1 MIIAIDGPAGTGKGT
16 VAKMISKRLGYTYI
30 DTGAMYRCITL
41 KMLRENIKLEEKD
54 KIVDLLNKIEISFKN
69 INDEQHVFLD
79 DEDVSEL
86 IRRQNVNE
94 MVSPVSAIRI
104 IREKMVDLQRKLGN
118 AGNVVMEGRDIT
130 TVVFP
135 NAEVKIYLD
144 AELKIRAKR
153 RFDELVQK
161 GNDVTYEEILESV
174 RKRDKNDMEK
184 EYGALKVA
192 DDATIIDTTNLT
204 PEGVYEKIRLIIEK
218 NKCDNRY

>member
-54 KIVDLLNKIEISFKN
+54 KIVDLLSKIEISFKN

-79 DEDVSEL
+79 YEDVSEL

-153 RFDELVQK
+153 RFDELIQK

-204 PEGVYEKIRLIIEK
+204 PDEIANTIITEYK
-218 NKCDNRY
+218 KWLEE

>member
-54 KIVDLLNKIEISFKN
+54 KIVDLLSKIEISFKN

-79 DEDVSEL
+79 YEDVSEL

-153 RFDELVQK
+153 RFDELIQK

-204 PEGVYEKIRLIIEK
+204 PEEVYEKIRLIIEK
-218 NKCDNRY
+218 NKCDNKY